1 MLAVLK
7 HLNYQSWYA
16 LAEFVDNS
24 VQSYQ
29 QNRDALSN
37 KVDKLIVEIDVDV
50 ADPPRISIRDNA
62 AGILLKD
69 FPRAFRPATL
79 PPDRNG
85 LAEFGMGM
93 KSAACWFAPKW
104 TVRTSALGDPVVR
117 TIKFDIEN
125 IVADDIRELDIM
137 EEPSDAD
144 SHFTEVILE
153 NVFHVPAGR
162 TIAKIKDHLTDI
174 YRVFVRDGLL
184 ELRLRGEPLIY
195 QPPAILY
202 QPYFKTP
209 DSPSQIWR
217 KEIGFD
223 LGPDL
228 KVRGFAAIREKA
240 STKKATTKKKAKST
254 KVSKTTKAVKDVDG
268 ASTAVQPGV
277 PTNLAQ

>member
-1 MLAVLK
+1 MLGEQDILSNDTVDIRPGVSMLAVLK

-29 QNRDALSN
+29 QNRDGLSGDTRN
-37 KVDKLIVEIDVDV
+37 LIVDINIDV

-79 PPDRNG
+79 PPDRTG

-137 EEPSDAD
+137 EEPAGAG

-153 NVFHVPAGR
+153 DVFHVPAGR
-162 TIAKIKDHLTDI
+162 TVAKIKDHLTDI
-174 YRVFVRDGLL
+174 YREFARDGLL
-184 ELRLRGEPLIY
+184 ELRLKDEPLIY
-195 QPPAILY
+195 QPPTILHK
-202 QPYFKTP
+202 PYFKTP
-209 DSPSQIWR
+209 DSPVA
-217 KEIGFD
+217 D
-223 LGPDL
+223 L
-228 KVRGFAAIREKA
+228 
-240 STKKATTKKKAKST
+240 AK
-254 KVSKTTKAVKDVDG
+254 G
-268 ASTAVQPGV
+268 HRFRPR
-277 PTNLAQ
+277 P